1 VTLQQGG
8 SDGTA
13 QGAHAA
19 APTAARRAM
28 SQFDPPASPDGSTM
42 TAQAVS
48 GLRWSSLGYAAL
60 LLANVVYTVTMSRLL
75 DPVAFG
81 LMALAQIV
89 VLFVQFFVRM
99 GLASALVQKPELSKE
114 DVRAA
119 STAGVAVGVALYA
132 VLWALAPVISDLFRA
147 PALTPVLRLLGVTFL
162 IEGMSMVG
170 LGLLR
175 RQLRFRELSII
186 TFATYVL
193 GYVVVGISLALL
205 GAGVWSL
212 VVGALVSSGSQMVW
226 QYALLRHPVRPVL
239 QWKPYQ
245 YVCGYGMRLSG
256 AHVLDYVGSNLDT
269 FTVGRFANTAVVG
282 QYSRGYYLA
291 VQPLRVYLAQT
302 LTNVLFSHLSR
313 IQEDRVRLRRAYLSM
328 LMLSGLVVFPVCAG
342 MAVAAREF
350 VRVVL
355 GPQWGLAATI
365 VPWFALAAGCSVISA
380 LSQMVAEARADLNR
394 SIAVQA
400 AYVVAL
406 GAFLLVA
413 VEYRSHGVW
422 VYAAAVVGAEFL
434 RLVGYLGL
442 MRRLVRFTFTDLCA
456 SFAPA
461 VFASAAV
468 GLAVAA
474 TRVLLVGAVPTLVVF
489 AAEVVAG
496 ALALVLAVRVCP
508 LPAARRELWLR
519 LTAAGLLGSADG
531 LRRRLAPLV
540 LGRQQQELEA
550 SR

>member
-60 LLANVVYTVTMSRLL
+60 LVANVVYTVTMSRLL

-269 FTVGRFANTAVVG
+269 FTVGRFASTAVVG

-406 GAFLLVA
+406 GALLLVA

-468 GLAVAA
+468 GLAVTA